1 METSYFGNAMLAGT
15 SFVRED
21 IPMGLSYEAL
31 VKAFEREMGKWD
43 PVVDA
48 TLVLAN
54 APWETVE
61 AAFAEMAGKH
71 GLMIFFR
78 ADQDRLTS
86 LTNGIKRCSLYIAGN
101 GVIAEK
107 ILTIDV
113 RASLYV
119 PFRVCLYDNGY
130 PGGAILGYEPLAT
143 VLAVFHQQALNDI
156 GQLLD
161 SRIFTLGATL
171 SE

>member
-1 METSYFGNAMLAGT
+1 M
-15 SFVRED
+15 RED

-71 GLMIFFR
+71 GLMIFFVR
-78 ADQDRLTS
+78 
-86 LTNGIKRCSLYIAGN
+86 IKTA
-101 GVIAEK
+101 
-107 ILTIDV
+107 
-113 RASLYV
+113 
-119 PFRVCLYDNGY
+119 
-130 PGGAILGYEPLAT
+130 
-143 VLAVFHQQALNDI
+143 
-156 GQLLD
+156 
-161 SRIFTLGATL
+161 
-171 SE
+171 